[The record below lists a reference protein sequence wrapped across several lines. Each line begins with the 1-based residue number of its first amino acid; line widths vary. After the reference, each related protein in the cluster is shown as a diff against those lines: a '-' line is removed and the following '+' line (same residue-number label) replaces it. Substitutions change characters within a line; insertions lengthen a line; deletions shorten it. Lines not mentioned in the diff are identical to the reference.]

1 MNKTQLFYYALKEIG
16 LTQLADYAIYQIQ
29 KKSGSL
35 ARKTPFLG
43 VPLDFEPGV
52 IDELLPRT
60 IRLDELKGLLDK
72 NRKQVLQNAD
82 ALLAGQYHPFG
93 GSSQPLSFTE
103 PPHPAR
109 HWLEAGD
116 QVQGVDIKWLWEPAR
131 FTWAYELA
139 HAWLLTRDERYA
151 DFFWQKFREFNEHN
165 PVNSAP
171 NFTSA
176 QEVGIRLLNWLMV
189 YQVLRDA
196 TASGADEKRLLAK
209 AVWQHAA
216 RIPATLGY
224 ARSQNNNHLLSESLA
239 LMAAGMVFAQQS
251 HQARK
256 WLELGNQTFQRGI
269 LRQVEAD
276 GTYAQHSAN
285 YQRMMLQLSSL
296 YFSYTQS
303 LNLKIPQDV
312 MSRLAS
318 ATRWLNAQLDPYS
331 GRLPNL
337 GHNDG
342 SLMLPMG
349 SAEFRDHRPAAQAAS
364 LAFLERSCLPAGD
377 WDLLSAW
384 LGLDTH
390 QKPIENS
397 TSQAIKQLQKGDTR
411 VLMRGVRFHGRPA
424 HADQLHVEIWW
435 QGVNIAQDAGTYCYN
450 CDPPWQNSLASTLVH
465 NTVCVDDEEQMVRAG
480 KFLWLRQAQAKWI
493 QVESN
498 RLCASHDGYRRKRI
512 CHQRTVLLENETLPQ
527 VIDLLDFDNRK
538 VPHQVRVH
546 WLLPDWEW
554 VLEGQRL
561 RLIHQ
566 DYSVVVYVK
575 AESTAPEAASEVS
588 EVSLIRA
595 GKSLAGTHDF
605 PTLGWASDTYGEKHA
620 ALSFSVRFAAR
631 GGLKII
637 SEFSLQK
644 ATAGR

>member
-1 MNKTQLFYYALKEIG
+1 LLYYALKEIG
-16 LTQLADYAIYQIQ
+16 LTQLADYAVYRMQ
-29 KKSGSL
+29 KKSGYL
-35 ARKTPFLG
+35 ARQTPLHGRTADLELG
-43 VPLDFEPGV
+43 EINVHLPLTV
-52 IDELLPRT
+52 RVDELTHLLEKSRK
-60 IRLDELKGLLDK
+60 EVLKK
-72 NRKQVLQNAD
+72 AD

-93 GSSQPLSFTE
+93 GAVQPLSFTT
-103 PPHPAR
+103 PPHPLR

-139 HAWLLTRDERYA
+139 HAWLLTRDDRYA
-151 DFFWQKFREFNEHN
+151 DFFWQKFREFNDNN

-171 NFTSA
+171 NWRSA

-189 YQVLRDA
+189 YQVLREA
-196 TASGADEKRLLAK
+196 PASGAAEKRLLAE

-216 RIPATLGY
+216 RIPATLVY

-239 LMAAGMVFAQQS
+239 LIAAGMVFAEQS
-251 HQARK
+251 RKARK
-256 WLELGNQTFQRGI
+256 WLDLGNQTFQRGI
-269 LRQVEAD
+269 LKQVEAD
-276 GTYAQHSAN
+276 GTYGQHSAN
-285 YQRMMLQLSSL
+285 YQRMMLQLSTL
-296 YFSYTQS
+296 YYSYAQLS
-303 LNLKIPQDV
+303 NIKIPQVV
-312 MSRLAS
+312 MSRLAC

-342 SLMLPMG
+342 SLVLPMG
-349 SAEFRDHRPAAQAAS
+349 SAEFRDHRPTAQAAS

-377 WDLLSAW
+377 WDLLAAW

-390 QKPIENS
+390 QKPIENTPS
-397 TSQAIKQLQKGDTR
+397 PAVKQLQKGDIR

-424 HADQLHVEIWW
+424 HADQLHVDLWW
-435 QGVNIAQDAGTYCYN
+435 QGENIAQDAGTYCYN

-493 QVESN
+493 QVESD
-498 RLCASHDGYRRKRI
+498 RLCASQDGYRRMGISHR
-512 CHQRTVLLENETLPQ
+512 RTVVLENEALPQ
-527 VIDLLDFDNRK
+527 VIDLLDFDNWK

-554 VLEGQRL
+554 ILEETHL
-561 RLIHQ
+561 RLTHQ
-566 DYSVVVYVK
+566 DRGVVLNVK

-595 GKSLAGTHDF
+595 GTSLSGTRKA
-605 PTLGWASDTYGEKHA
+605 PTLGWISDTYGEKHA
-620 ALSFSVRFAAR
+620 ALSYSVQFIAQ
-631 GGLKII
+631 GGIKII
-637 SEFSLQK
+637 SEFNLQK